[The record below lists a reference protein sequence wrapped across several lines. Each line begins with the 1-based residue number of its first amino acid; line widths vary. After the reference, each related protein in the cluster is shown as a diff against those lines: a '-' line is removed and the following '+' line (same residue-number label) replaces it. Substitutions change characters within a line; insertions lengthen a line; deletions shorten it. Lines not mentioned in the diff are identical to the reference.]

1 MVPIAFASPKL
12 VSGTLGPVWQYM
24 LLGVSV
30 LETWKKDKQSCS
42 GFLFHQKQVPFF
54 EFQPPLTPTDTLQ
67 PYPPY
72 VCLEYRLVTASFHS
86 HRRDSA
92 VPARMTAPSHLPTRT
107 PYPHPEP
114 GGGLSR

>member
-24 LLGVSV
+24 LWGVSV

-42 GFLFHQKQVPFF
+42 GFLFHQKRVPFF
-54 EFQPPLTPTDTLQ
+54 ELQPPLTPTDTLQ
-67 PYPPY
+67 PYPPC

-86 HRRDSA
+86 H
-92 VPARMTAPSHLPTRT
+92 
-107 PYPHPEP
+107 PEGQCCP
-114 GGGLSR
+114 RKNDCS